1 MQRVYI
7 IEDDILLRD
16 LLCDLIKNEPEL
28 EVIGTQGDGVEG
40 LRACVEKEPD
50 ILICDVKLPGLNG
63 IEVVG
68 RLKQDFPRLKIIVVS
83 GTFSLAWIKR
93 AMLLKVE
100 GIISKGAGLDDLQRC
115 LRSVAAGQSF
125 YSADVL
131 QRMPE
136 LLTTAENSGDL
147 DVLTSREREILQ
159 LIAEGLTTKE
169 IAAKLCISHRTAD
182 VHRCHI
188 MQKLK
193 VHNVAGLTRLAI
205 RFGLV
210 DAQAV

>member
-7 IEDDILLRD
+7 IEDDRLLRD
-16 LLCDLIKNEPEL
+16 LLCDLIATEIDL
-28 EVIGTQGDGVEG
+28 DIAGTEGDGVEG
-40 LRACVEKEPD
+40 LRQCVDKEPE
-50 ILICDVKLPGLNG
+50 ILICDVKVPGLNG
-63 IEVVG
+63 IEIVQ
-68 RLKQDFPRLKIIVVS
+68 RLKQDFPSLKVIVVS
-83 GTFSLAWIKR
+83 GTFSLSWIKR

-100 GIISKGAGLDDLQRC
+100 GIISKSSGLNEMQKC
-115 LRSVAAGQSF
+115 LRQVASGQSY
-125 YSADVL
+125 YSADIL

-136 LLTTAENSGDL
+136 LLTASITDSDL
-147 DVLTSREREILQ
+147 DNLTSREREILQ

-193 VHNVAGLTRLAI
+193 VHNIAGLTRLAI

-210 DAQAV
+210 DAAAV